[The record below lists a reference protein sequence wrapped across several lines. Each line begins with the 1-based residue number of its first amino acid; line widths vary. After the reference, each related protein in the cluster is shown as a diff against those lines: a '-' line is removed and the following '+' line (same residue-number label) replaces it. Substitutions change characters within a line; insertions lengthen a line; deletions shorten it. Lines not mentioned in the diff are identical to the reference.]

1 MTEELMS
8 ANAFHWVL
16 IAMTGGLAGS
26 WLVYDAY
33 SLIRSRGADLADPHV
48 RDKRFGY
55 IIGILIGLIG
65 VLGCVGYHIQF
76 VA

>member
-1 MTEELMS
+1 MSEELMS

-16 IAMTGGLAGS
+16 IALTGGLAGS
-26 WLVYDAY
+26 WLIYDARN
-33 SLIRSRGADLADPHV
+33 LMRLRRADVGDPLV

-55 IIGILIGLIG
+55 VIGILIGLIG
-65 VLGCVGYHIQF
+65 VIGCIGYHIQF